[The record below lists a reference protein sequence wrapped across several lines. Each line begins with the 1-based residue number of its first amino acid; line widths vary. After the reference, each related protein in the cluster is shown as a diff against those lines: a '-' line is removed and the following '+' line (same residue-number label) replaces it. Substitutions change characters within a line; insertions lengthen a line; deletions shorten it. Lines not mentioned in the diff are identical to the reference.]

1 MGRSV
6 KESAK
11 VSITVDVN
19 ERIKEQLES
28 NPVLVYIKGTPDFP
42 QCGFSSQ
49 TVAAL
54 KAIGRPFSYV
64 NIFDDPEIREGLKT
78 YSNWPTFPQLYVDGE
93 LIGGCDIVV
102 EMYNSGEL
110 QKLLSETGASNDESQ

>member
-1 MGRSV
+1 M
-6 KESAK
+6 SAK
-11 VSITVDVN
+11 VDIN

-110 QKLLSETGASNDESQ
+110 QKLLTETGASNDESQEISSTL